1 MPRLLSEPC
10 VLTFNPG
17 IVSKIKTIFLFSF
30 LYNPT
35 PTSMKI
41 KALPLV
47 AVIFMALF
55 FALPKGSS
63 AQCSTRYIDSIFG
76 QVDTTFNVVYTTT
89 AGGGTQT
96 LLLDVY
102 TPHGD
107 TAANR
112 KLIVWAHGGAY
123 FEGSK
128 NDNDMQFLCTNFAH
142 RGYVCASINYRLVS
156 SVVLLYDSTTAFK
169 TIDAAVN
176 DMKASI
182 RYFRKNAADSNTYR
196 IDANQIY
203 SGGGSAGA
211 IMVDFAT
218 TIDSVGETPPY
229 YQAIMDSNGGYEGN
243 SGNPGYSSRVVA
255 AASLA
260 GGISNIDW
268 IGPGNPPTFYA
279 QGTADK
285 IIPYECGSVFDGY
298 TGGLIPG
305 LFRLCG
311 SAELEP
317 QMASLHIPTGLQPFP
332 GAGHVPWDSNQGI
345 MNEVDSALAIFFYT
359 LTCPLPT
366 SVPEVTN
373 ANADVKVYPNPSNG
387 QLHISVAG
395 GNELL
400 SITVTDLTGRQIL
413 KQMVSGAQIDVS
425 LPTISAG
432 VYTLQMQLKEAGIN
446 PVTKKIV
453 IE

>member
-1 MPRLLSEPC
+1 
-10 VLTFNPG
+10 
-17 IVSKIKTIFLFSF
+17 
-30 LYNPT
+30 
-35 PTSMKI
+35 MKI

-47 AVIFMALF
+47 TVVFIALLL
-55 FALPKGSS
+55 AGPQRTL

-76 QVDTTFNVVYTTT
+76 QVDTTFNVIYTTT

-107 TAANR
+107 TATNR
-112 KLIVWAHGGAY
+112 KLIVWAHGGAF
-123 FEGSK
+123 FEGTK

-182 RYFRKNAADSNTYR
+182 RYFRKNAADSGNTYR
-196 IDANQIY
+196 IDTTQIY
-203 SGGGSAGA
+203 SGGCSAGA

-243 SGNPGYSSRVVA
+243 SGNLGYSSRVVA
-255 AASLA
+255 TASLA
-260 GGISNIDW
+260 GGISNPDW

-279 QGTADK
+279 QGTADP
-285 IIPYECGSVFDGY
+285 IIPYECGAVFDGY
-298 TGGLIPG
+298 TGGLVPG

-311 SAELEP
+311 SAVLEP
-317 QMASLHIPTGLQPFP
+317 QMASLQIPTGLQPFP
-332 GAGHVPWDSNQGI
+332 GAGHVPWDSNQGM

-366 SVPEVTN
+366 GIPNVPDAEIN
-373 ANADVKVYPNPSNG
+373 VYPNPSTG
-387 QLHISVAG
+387 QIHISAGG
-395 GNELL
+395 GNELSSIAL
-400 SITVTDLTGRQIL
+400 SDITGRQIL
-413 KQMVSGAQIDVS
+413 KQMVSGTQVDVS
-425 LPTISAG
+425 FPAISAG
-432 VYTLQMQLKEAGIN
+432 VYTLQMQLKQEGVS